1 MKIVRFL
8 ILTAALLSVMLL
20 PAAAWEQCPVH
31 AFDYHSFPDEL
42 SDIIDQ
48 FIWERMIIKS
58 NVPCMLLIIIRS
70 QMN

>member
-31 AFDYHSFPDEL
+31 TFDYHSYPDTLRYRKCREKARL
-42 SDIIDQ
+42 LLNFQMDIPTK
-48 FIWERMIIKS
+48 F
-58 NVPCMLLIIIRS
+58 
-70 QMN
+70 